1 MKKKIALFVLP
12 LIATLQLQ
20 ATDPFNDPFF
30 QDPFGDDIFKE
41 MMQMQQQMDQM
52 FERMHQRMLQRT
64 QRAVGPVAQFGM
76 PAQSGFVD
84 KGDHYELLTTIP
96 ESKENHIDIKT
107 ENGMLS
113 ITAKVVEEREHKT
126 PNGIAKSSSVRVYQ
140 QAMSLPADADTSA
153 ISTKYE
159 NGRLLVIIGKKGT
172 AQVQHTSTKKAAQTS
187 AGTTQSND
195 NATKPAAEQKKLETP
210 KENNISKE
218 NNTTGKKTTIKS
230 DLPSMS

>member
-1 MKKKIALFVLP
+1 MKSKFTVILLP
-12 LIATLQLQ
+12 LLASLQLH

-159 NGRLLVIIGKKGT
+159 NGRLLVIIGKKST

-187 AGTTQSND
+187 VGTTQSND
-195 NATKPAAEQKKLETP
+195 NATKPAAEQKKLKTP

-218 NNTTGKKTTIKS
+218 NNTSGKKTTIKS